1 MILSRIRDTLYISLL
16 TKYHTDVIVSRRR
29 DLALT
34 MLVIRLLVMNCD
46 NLENYVKNNTNL
58 KRMMIKKINTML
70 KMNMIPLK
78 MKRTQE
84 NKYDPKNESNPK
96 N

>member
-1 MILSRIRDTLYISLL
+1 ML
-16 TKYHTDVIVSRRR
+16 TKYHTTVIVSRRR

-46 NLENYVKNNTNL
+46 NLKNYVKSNTNL
-58 KRMMIKKINTML
+58 KRMMIKEINTML

>member
-1 MILSRIRDTLYISLL
+1 ML

-58 KRMMIKKINTML
+58 KRMMIKEINTML

-84 NKYDPKNESNPK
+84 NKYDPKNESNHK